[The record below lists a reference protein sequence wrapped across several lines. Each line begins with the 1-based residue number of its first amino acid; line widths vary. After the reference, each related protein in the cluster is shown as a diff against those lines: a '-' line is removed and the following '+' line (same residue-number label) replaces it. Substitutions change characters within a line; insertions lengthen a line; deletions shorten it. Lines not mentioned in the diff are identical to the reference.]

1 MERKFAVYC
10 HTSPSG
16 KRYVGITSQTIR
28 MRWRNGYGYEK
39 CPAMWSAIKKYGWR
53 NFKHTVL
60 KEQLTKEEAEA
71 EEKRL
76 IEEWNTFDERFGYN
90 IQHGGLG
97 ANCGPRSAAVKEKMS
112 KNHTGKKA
120 VICIETQKQYD
131 SIISAA
137 KDTGLAR
144 VSIKKSCV
152 TQRATVNNLHFTF
165 KKSADAYIPKPA
177 KTNGRERPV
186 INMDTGEIF
195 ASADEAGRAIGVH
208 GNSIRSVCGNKPH
221 HFRSGGYRW
230 AYLDSVE
237 EAPKEVPAPQEKCVV
252 CVETG
257 ELFQSAGNAA
267 RAKKVKCA
275 GNIRRACKSNGKYRA
290 GGFHWAY
297 ASEVIKTNGATDRQ
311 GVCDRTG
318 VGDKEAHTRTGLREH
333 GG

>member
-16 KRYVGITSQTIR
+16 KRYVGITSQDIR

-39 CPAMWSAIKKYGWR
+39 CPVMWNAIKKYGWE
-53 NFKHTVL
+53 NFEHTVL
-60 KEQLTKEEAEA
+60 KEQLTKEAAET

-76 IEEWNTFDERFGYN
+76 IEEWKTFDERFGYN

-97 ANCGPRSAAVKEKMS
+97 ANCSPRSAEVKEKMS

-137 KDTGLAR
+137 MDTGLAR
-144 VSIKKSCV
+144 VSIRKSCE
-152 TQRATVNNLHFTF
+152 TQRATVNGLHFAF
-165 KKSADAYIPKPA
+165 KKSADAYRPKPA

-186 INMDTGEIF
+186 INIDTREIF

-230 AYLDSVE
+230 AYLDSVGD
-237 EAPKEVPAPQEKCVV
+237 APKEVPVPQKRRVICI
-252 CVETG
+252 ETG
-257 ELFQSAGNAA
+257 EIFQSTGIAA
-267 RAKKVKCA
+267 KAKKLGCA
-275 GNIRRACKSNGKYRA
+275 EIIRRACKSNGKCKS
-290 GGFHWAY
+290 GGYHWRY
-297 ASEVIKTNGATDRQ
+297 EGVSENDGATDRQ

-318 VGDKEAHTRTGLREH
+318 LGNKEAHARTGLREH